1 MQAIIL
7 AAGMGKR
14 LGDFTKDKTKCMVEV
29 SGEKLINRLLDQISR
44 YHLDKIILVV
54 GFKGDDLIAH
64 IGNSYKGITVEY
76 VWNKDF
82 SKTNNI
88 FSLWL
93 ARDYLISDDTYLF
106 ESDLILDDNI
116 IDAVF
121 SSNLENFALLSRF
134 KSWMDGTVVTIDQD
148 NKILRFVPKKEFNFD
163 QISEYFKTVNIY
175 RFSASFSKNIYLPF
189 LDAYS
194 HVIGKNDYYEQV
206 LKVLL
211 SLEKIELNGLVIDSF
226 DWYEIDNYD
235 DLRNASVLFDS
246 PQKKYEKLKAR
257 WGGYWRFPSLV
268 DHSLLVN
275 PHFPTK
281 KFNQEL
287 KSNLD
292 LLVSSYPSGREEI
305 NALMARVYNVDELY
319 ICAANGASEL
329 ISILRDSFGW
339 TFTVFTPTFEEYIR
353 GNANSRLVDMIWE
366 GGAEMEFPIEQ
377 LDEIESTD
385 AYILVSP
392 NNPLGLNMRFSNL
405 ERMAKSLK
413 DKNKKLVLDISFADF
428 SDDFDYLYSDLQIFK
443 RLPDNVIFIKSMGKS
458 HGIPGLRLGFL
469 LSKDTKIIKKLNDA
483 LPIWNI
489 NSIAE
494 FFLQNLE
501 KYKAEYLCSLTK
513 IRQDRE
519 SLYTHLSQIID
530 LKVIKSQANFITF
543 QILNPKY
550 DVHSLAI
557 TLLEK
562 QNIFV
567 KVISGKAGM
576 NGLSFIRVSVKSES
590 ENLNLVNAI
599 GDFFQG

>member
-64 IGNSYKGITVEY
+64 IGNSYKGIKVEY

-82 SKTNNI
+82 STTNNI

-175 RFSASFSKNIYLPF
+175 RFSAIFSKNIYLPF

-246 PQKKYEKLKAR
+246 PQKMYEKLKAR

-287 KSNLD
+287 KSNFD

-305 NALMARVYNVDELY
+305 NALMARVYNVDERY
-319 ICAANGASEL
+319 ICAANGASEI

-366 GGAEMEFPIEQ
+366 GGEMEFPIEQ

-392 NNPLGLNMRFSNL
+392 NNPLGLNMRFSTL

-519 SLYTHLSQIID
+519 SLYTHLSQIVD

-550 DVHSLAI
+550 DVHLLAI

-576 NGLSFIRVSVKSES
+576 NGLSFIRVSVKSEK

-599 GDFFQG
+599 GDFFQE

>member
-64 IGNSYKGITVEY
+64 IGNSYKGIKVEY

-82 SKTNNI
+82 STTNNI

-106 ESDLILDDNI
+106 ESDLILNDNI

-175 RFSASFSKNIYLPF
+175 RFSAIFSKNIYLPF

-246 PQKKYEKLKAR
+246 PQKMYEKLKAR

-287 KSNLD
+287 KSNFD

-305 NALMARVYNVDELY
+305 NALMARVYNVDERY
-319 ICAANGASEL
+319 ICAANGASEI

-366 GGAEMEFPIEQ
+366 GGEMEFPIEQ

-392 NNPLGLNMRFSNL
+392 NNPLGLNMRFSTL

-519 SLYTHLSQIID
+519 SLYTHLSQIVD

-550 DVHSLAI
+550 DVHLLAI

-576 NGLSFIRVSVKSES
+576 NGLSFIRVSVKSEK

-599 GDFFQG
+599 GDFFQE